1 VIQPEATILLGRSI
15 RTLAWLGDAFFE
27 DEVRTRVA
35 LRGDY
40 PIDRLDAI
48 KAAVVRSETQAQ
60 LLAELEPE
68 LDDEEQTIVRR
79 ARNTAPPAGARG
91 RRTTKDYR
99 SASALEALVA
109 LWRLAGDEGRTRLEA
124 VLAPRLDRVIDAAVA
139 QHSRRVRRG

>member
-1 VIQPEATILLGRSI
+1 VKPPFSVLLGRSI

-40 PIDRLDAI
+40 PIDRLDAM
-48 KAAVVRSETQAQ
+48 KAAVVRSETQAA
-60 LLAELEPE
+60 LLADLEPE
-68 LDDEEQTIVRR
+68 LDDEEQTLVRR

-91 RRTTKDYR
+91 RRATKDYR

-109 LWRLAGDEGRTRLEA
+109 RWRLAGDEGRARLDEL
-124 VLAPRLDRVIDAAVA
+124 LAPRLDVIIDAAVV
-139 QHSRRVRRG
+139 QHARRLRRG